1 MGVISRVKSG
11 VKSGVSQAKTT
22 ISHVAEA
29 VTPSVAKPALQKIES
44 KVESTYDKVESKV
57 EEHPMAATAALAF
70 INPVAAVGVLASE
83 HPDEIKS
90 TLSVVAKEV
99 KKDAEIVKT
108 DTIAVTKEVGHDVE
122 KVGKTAVSGMKNLY
136 LYGMLAL
143 GGVILIKFL

>member
-11 VKSGVSQAKTT
+11 ASQAKTT
-22 ISHVAEA
+22 ISHVAEK
-29 VTPSVAKPALQKIES
+29 VTLSVAKPALQKIES
-44 KVESTYDKVESKV
+44 EV

-70 INPVAAVGVLASE
+70 VNPVAAVGVLASE
-83 HPDEIKS
+83 HPDEVNS

-108 DTIAVTKEVGHDVE
+108 DTVAVNKEVGHDVE

>member
-1 MGVISRVKSG
+1 MGIMSKVKSG
-11 VKSGVSQAKTT
+11 ASHAKTT
-22 ISHVAEA
+22 ISHVAEK
-29 VTPSVAKPALQKIES
+29 VTPSIAKPALHKIES
-44 KVESTYDKVESKV
+44 EVQ
-57 EEHPMAATAALAF
+57 EHPMAATTALAV
-70 INPVAAVGVLASE
+70 INPVAAVGAVGALASE
-83 HPDEIKS
+83 HSDEIKS

-108 DTIAVTKEVGHDVE
+108 DTIAVTKEVGNGVE